1 LARPATVLG
10 VFVDEFVQRV
20 RHGSSTGLKLPCC
33 CRGRA
38 DTEHRD
44 PGGPP
49 CIDGCSEHA
58 GLARPGRA
66 DNKDHRAR
74 LAKHHSD
81 RCGLGV
87 VEADQ

>member
-1 LARPATVLG
+1 

-20 RHGSSTGLKLPCC
+20 RLGCCTGFELPCG

-38 DTEHRD
+38 DTEHRYAF
-44 PGGPP
+44 GPP
-49 CIDGCSEHA
+49 CIDGRSEHA

-66 DNKDHRAR
+66 DNGDDRDRFAE
-74 LAKHHSD
+74 HHSD